1 MSKDDPK
8 KKPRYRGSLFF
19 PMILIVIGIV
29 LLLNNLGK
37 LSESAWDTFLLC
49 WPFIFIVIGLDSLL
63 HRDGAAIPTFFIGL
77 GVILLLSNFDQIA
90 WNPWDVVLVIWPV
103 FLVAIGLDILFG
115 RRSFWLGLL
124 AGILVILLII
134 GIVWY
139 FESDMVGEKLAVD
152 TIEQTM
158 SGANQAEILIQ
169 PLVSNLSLVDLE
181 DSNNLVEGEIQ
192 HLQGEKIQQ
201 TYQVQ
206 DELGVFTLESS
217 GATII
222 FPTLPGS
229 GPSWNLGLTTKIPL
243 ELAVKSVIG
252 KSTIEAQN
260 LQLSGLSTSVVI
272 GETSVYLPERG
283 VFTAKIEGVIG
294 SVTIYVPDS
303 MEVRINT
310 DVGLLNVQLPEDF
323 ISREDYYYSPGY
335 VGAENR
341 VDLEVSQVLGKVEI
355 VGK

>member
-181 DSNNLVEGEIQ
+181 DLNNLVEGEIQ

-272 GETSVYLPERG
+272 GETSVYLPE
-283 VFTAKIEGVIG
+283 EG
-294 SVTIYVPDS
+294 
-303 MEVRINT
+303 
-310 DVGLLNVQLPEDF
+310 
-323 ISREDYYYSPGY
+323 YS
-335 VGAENR
+335 
-341 VDLEVSQVLGKVEI
+341 LQKLKV
-355 VGK
+355 